1 MHEQLFAAAGI
12 SAPGDVLPRVALSR
26 DDVTHEQSVAYHRL
40 AAQWGETAPSFAG
53 VSGALLTLPGVAPF
67 DELATRIEE
76 NPELVRLVS
85 EQRIAEAELRLEK
98 ARRFPTLTP
107 SLGARRL
114 EITNDWALVAG
125 LRVPFPLF
133 DRNQG
138 RIAETQAALM
148 RKRADSEAE
157 RVRVHTNLYEI
168 YQEMQHSVHRAEVL
182 GDEVIPRL
190 EETVEATREGYEQG
204 RYRYSELRTVEADLL
219 TARRSLVEASTA
231 AHRLVITLE
240 RLTGERM
247 AR

>member
-1 MHEQLFAAAGI
+1 MRARAELAIEQ
-12 SAPGDVLPRVALSR
+12 LSR

-40 AAQWGETAPSFAG
+40 AAQWGATAPSFAR
-53 VSGALLTLPGVAPF
+53 VNGALLTLPTVAPF
-67 DELATRIEE
+67 DELATRIEKS
-76 NPELVRLVS
+76 PELLRLAS

-114 EITNDWALVAG
+114 EITNDWAFVAG

-133 DRNQG
+133 NRNQG
-138 RIAETQAALM
+138 RVAESHAVLA
-148 RKRADSEAE
+148 RNRADSDVE
-157 RVRVHTNLYEI
+157 RVRVHTTLYEI

-182 GDEVIPRL
+182 GAEVIPRL
-190 EETVEATREGYEQG
+190 EETMEATSKGYAQG
-204 RYRYSELRTVEADLL
+204 RYRYFELRTVEADLMA
-219 TARRSLVEASTA
+219 ARRSLVEASTA